1 MAKKWNARDATDA
14 QAKAANEASARALEQ
29 SYQRSIDKAVQDGQ
43 RTIDQLTADAITA
56 RASADSLRGAADKLA
71 ARLAASQ
78 AGGNSCTTA
87 ASAAAS
93 RAVLVLADVFKRA
106 DQRADDL
113 AEVAVTLT
121 VLVDL
126 AEVTVTLASG
136 DSAILAVLTFFADL
150 DEVAVTLASVCL
162 ADLEDLFD
170 FVGVLFG
177 EGGARSTLSTSLC
190 LR

>member
-1 MAKKWNARDATDA
+1 MTYRLSAALALAAATADIAA

-106 DQRADDL
+106 DQRAGDL
-113 AEVAVTLT
+113 AAEADQARARGLT
-121 VLVDL
+121 CEQAYDGLVR
-126 AEVTVTLASG
+126 S
-136 DSAILAVLTFFADL
+136 SALH
-150 DEVAVTLASVCL
+150 
-162 ADLEDLFD
+162 
-170 FVGVLFG
+170 
-177 EGGARSTLSTSLC
+177 
-190 LR
+190 